1 MANKRIRK
9 KRSPFL
15 GIMRGLEEVA
25 ITEKNEEAIRCA
37 AEILRQYGL
46 QPESEK
52 TPRQLEIEALKL
64 AVKSAKSAGEGFDE
78 GSMHTHE
85 KRAHGTVPRR
95 APLSSRRKNRS

>member
-25 ITEKNEEAIRCA
+25 ITEKNEEAIRFA
-37 AEILRQYGL
+37 AEILRKYGL

-52 TPRQLEIEALKL
+52 TPRQMEIEALKL
-64 AVKSAKSAGEGFDE
+64 AVR
-78 GSMHTHE
+78 
-85 KRAHGTVPRR
+85 KRQKRPKGKT
-95 APLSSRRKNRS
+95 